1 MKRPRGHS
9 ASYARACALALG
21 LTTAPACGEP
31 SVDVVV
37 VWVDGVAN
45 DQGRLPVRIYDSGER
60 DSLEIESDVPG
71 ANADLLSVGIDNR
84 ARGVGLSEES
94 TNVWIDRGSGRTVTT
109 TIDDAGPGAVA
120 SGFWF
125 ARGGDATLRRFEL
138 EDEAAPLWLLA
149 PLSGPEGLQVYP
161 LRPPRPATSTLRW
174 SIREAQDAPVIVLA
188 EVGGARPSIQGEVVA
203 VAYPSDFGE
212 GPVVDQLQPL
222 ARGFFIGRGIAN
234 DSSNYITPPA
244 CPERACLSPS
254 GRWLYGMDPDGGC
267 QLLRWSWTEA
277 ETENQQMPVEELDF
291 ACPGPD
297 VAVLAAVLGDDLV
310 VWDDPLRLYLVDLAA
325 GRIQSVVKPRGP
337 LQSFLVD
344 RGRALVVV
352 SEAGEVV
359 RVDAFQPRTISTV
372 QLPCDADHDVVVSPS
387 GNWMVRTCN
396 GQVAAPD
403 GLDGQVQRVSVLG
416 TELYSGIPMIPI
428 AVDDDGNALLYSV
441 SSGDE
446 EAVPRGLFVLSG
458 GGDLTRVDDLEPF
471 PARVSLPGPD
481 GQGIAGRFA
490 AAGPA

>member
-21 LTTAPACGEP
+21 LSTAAACGEP

-45 DQGRLPVRIYDSGER
+45 DAGRVPVRIYDAGER
-60 DSLEIESDVPG
+60 QTLEIDPDIPG

-84 ARGVGLSEES
+84 ARGIGLSEDS
-94 TNVWIDRGSGRTVTT
+94 TNVWVERGSGRTVVTNVA
-109 TIDDAGPGAVA
+109 DAGAGAVA

-138 EDEAAPLWLLA
+138 EDEAAPLWFVA
-149 PLSGPEGLQVYP
+149 PLSGPEGLQVYS

-174 SIREAQDAPVIVLA
+174 AIREAEDAPVVVLA

-222 ARGFFIGRGIAN
+222 ARGFFVGRGIAN
-234 DSSNYITPPA
+234 DSSSYITPPA

-267 QLLRWSWTEA
+267 QLLRWTWTTA
-277 ETENQQMPVEELDF
+277 ESEDEQVPVEELDL
-291 ACPGPD
+291 ACPGTD
-297 VAVLAAVLGDDLV
+297 IAVLAAVLGDDVV

-325 GRIQSVVKPRGP
+325 GRVQSVVKPRGP
-337 LQSFLVD
+337 LRSYLVD
-344 RGRALVVV
+344 RGRGLVVV

-359 RVDAFQPRTISTV
+359 HIDVEQARVINAV
-372 QLPCDADHDVVVSPS
+372 QLPCTPAHDVVVSPN

-396 GQVAAPD
+396 GQAGAPD

-428 AVDDDGNALLYSV
+428 AVDDDGNALLFSV

-458 GGDLTRVDDLEPF
+458 NGDLTRVDDLEPF

-481 GQGIAGRFA
+481 GQTLPGRFA
-490 AAGPA
+490 VAGPA